1 MPKPKLD
8 KLVHASPVWVD
19 FMCRDFE
26 EIKNILRETNP
37 DSYPAINRAALKIAE
52 IVDVYIGEGLEN
64 FKEPT
69 DY

>member
-1 MPKPKLD
+1 
-8 KLVHASPVWVD
+8 
-19 FMCRDFE
+19 MCRDFE